1 MTIYESKY
9 RNRLIDW
16 DKTFPELDKMSL
28 IKVFIAIVA
37 SCTPENLWYSNKETI
52 ASIAWRWQI
61 AISTVKA
68 ALAIL
73 EEKLFLTRKTR
84 GVYIVNKEYLV

>member
-1 MTIYESKY
+1 MS
-9 RNRLIDW
+9 NLINW
-16 DKTFPELDKMSL
+16 DKAFPELDKMSAM
-28 IKVFIAIVA
+28 KVFIAIVSA
-37 SCTPENLWYSNKETI
+37 CTDEYLWYSNKETI
-52 ASIAWRWQI
+52 AAIAWRWQI
-61 AISTVKA
+61 AVSTVKA